1 MVVVG
6 FCVGVACWFFLLL
19 IVGCCWLLLSVVRR
33 GLFVSLFFGI
43 SCYFMFVSCWSL
55 VVGFSS
61 LVVVCWLLVVGWL
74 VGECWWLSLVFELV
88 SAVGSS
94 CWSLLVAVG
103 CCYRLSVM
111 GCLLLLIRYRLV
123 LFVCKLLVVSC

>member
-1 MVVVG
+1 M
-6 FCVGVACWFFLLL
+6 
-19 IVGCCWLLLSVVRR
+19 
-33 GLFVSLFFGI
+33 
-43 SCYFMFVSCWSL
+43 
-55 VVGFSS
+55 VGFSS

-74 VGECWWLSLVFELV
+74 VGEFCCLSLVFELV

-94 CWSLLVAVG
+94 CWLLLVAVG

-111 GCLLLLIRYRLV
+111 GCLLLVIRYRFL